1 MDGAFREQPRE
12 MLKSTTNSDFIS
24 NALRRIVREHWQ
36 TKISSDQKSIQIL
49 NDHASR
55 METLLGSFDYGAI
68 CMPNI
73 ILNSKKMNQR
83 ELVVYLSYIESLA
96 IGYKLWLGD
105 NDSANIFIAGLTLKA
120 RDTRS
125 VSKYLDSFMGRMES
139 KTSYYE
145 RRTYKENK
153 NIEGLILELEKR
165 NNGFFRFLRKG
176 EINVLRR
183 MINMHHKNSKKLSRR
198 KDKYSGIM
206 ENIKSKK
213 A

>member
-1 MDGAFREQPRE
+1 MDGVFREQPRG

-36 TKISSDQKSIQIL
+36 TKATTDQKSIQIL

-83 ELVVYLSYIESLA
+83 DLVVYLSYIESLA

-120 RDTRS
+120 RDTR
-125 VSKYLDSFMGRMES
+125 LDSLEMPFGKR
-139 KTSYYE
+139 TVQ
-145 RRTYKENK
+145 RRSVWSTWSTMVASP
-153 NIEGLILELEKR
+153 G
-165 NNGFFRFLRKG
+165 GCSATG
-176 EINVLRR
+176 S
-183 MINMHHKNSKKLSRR
+183 MRR
-198 KDKYSGIM
+198 KSGPMWVMAMGARLTISRTSTLA
-206 ENIKSKK
+206 EW
-213 A
+213 AP